1 MVSVVVLC
9 EHPMEDC
16 VFCRIVAKQ
25 LPANILYED
34 ERYIAL
40 MDVFPRVKGHT
51 LVIPKTHYRWTYD
64 VPNFGEY
71 WEVAKKIALVIQAD
85 LGAAY
90 TSFLTVGEEVP
101 HAHIHILP
109 QPGDHLGGIAFKPII
124 EMTPQEISELAGRIK
139 ITLTQP

>member
-1 MVSVVVLC
+1 
-9 EHPMEDC
+9 MEDC
-16 VFCRIVAKQ
+16 VFCRIVSKQ

-51 LVIPKTHYRWTYD
+51 LVIPKIHYRWTYD
-64 VPNFGEY
+64 VPQFGEY

-85 LGAAY
+85 LEATY

-109 QPGDHLGGIAFKPII
+109 QSGDRLGGVAFKPII
-124 EMTPQEISELAGRIK
+124 EMTPGEISKLADRIK
-139 ITLTQP
+139 ATLSQT